1 MSDKQTVNKDLI
13 SAVSRMITED
23 PDVFSEAIKDKDVMR
38 ASYIAKSAPS
48 THEIGWLG
56 HKKYKGT
63 KDRVQVKFDPSDEK
77 IKDQYMY
84 HTHPVQGDANPLFAM
99 PSGQDLLSAIEVTAK
114 GLKGIVVFAKPYYTI
129 IVPTQKVNEKPNFKR
144 YETSLSN
151 GDIEDAVKEIEKLGF
166 DIETGKF

>member
-1 MSDKQTVNKDLI
+1 MKEKIYVNEAFV
-13 SAVSRMITED
+13 SAISRMITED

-56 HKKYKGT
+56 HKKFRGT
-63 KDRVQVKFDPSDEK
+63 KDKVQVKFDPSDEK

-84 HTHPVQGDANPLFAM
+84 HTHPVQGEASPLNAM
-99 PSGQDLLSAIEVTAK
+99 PSGQDLLSAIQVTSK
-114 GLKGIVVFAKPYYTI
+114 GLKGIVVFAKPYYTV
-129 IVPTQKVNEKPNFKR
+129 IVPTNKVKEKPNFKR